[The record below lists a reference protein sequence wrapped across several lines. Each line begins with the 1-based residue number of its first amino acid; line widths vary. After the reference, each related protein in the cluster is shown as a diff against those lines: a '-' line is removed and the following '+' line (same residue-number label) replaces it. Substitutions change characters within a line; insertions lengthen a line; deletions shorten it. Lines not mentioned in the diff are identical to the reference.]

1 MDVWERDKFVL
12 NYCKQNN
19 LPIQISMGGGYSP
32 DINTIVESCTF
43 NTFRLAFKKYFFKY

>member
-1 MDVWERDKFVL
+1 MERDKFVL

-32 DINTIVESCTF
+32 DINTIVEAFSQYF
-43 NTFRLAFKKYFFKY
+43 YRLAQEIFF